1 MATQK
6 LSRFQEAK
14 LAFEHYFEE
23 NDFFVPEVYYFRD
36 EETGAERTYTLTWIQ
51 RFFLTLHEPSSSIM
65 SSICSN
71 TIMAV
76 ILLNIIVNVMM
87 TLPQYRGYPVDD
99 CSSPAC
105 ENVSGVCANE
115 TICEPTTE
123 PLLVS
128 IDDACVI
135 IFTIEYVFRIA
146 MVGQASLRLAGLV
159 PAGWDEEEHFLAQH
173 EDRDP
178 ELEPETTALQTTQ
191 AYFWQAKNLI
201 DLVAILPF
209 YVTLANPDS
218 DTSLSFIRVLRLFR
232 VVRAFK
238 MNASSGVTNLIIK
251 TVQESM
257 QVIILLLF
265 FSAMIILIFGSIIF
279 DVEMGTYVYNSE
291 YPSGAYIHKD
301 SETGDDYKSPYTSTL
316 VGMYWAVITM
326 TTVGYGDIVPVTTEG
341 RLIAVACA
349 FIGVLFMALPISIL
363 GANFTVQYQRLS
375 AQQRAERKKRNN
387 LMLQKKAASIS
398 GKAITEGVDDS
409 NSSKVN
415 RASSFSDEVDSS
427 NLRTGNRLADAIMI
441 EQRKDDAEREKMFA
455 NKYGTVSITDQDN
468 DAADDASDKSYLDS
482 PRRAERIDSS
492 DNNNISK
499 ILLTIDEME
508 EKVNDVVIPSEKC
521 RKSLK
526 ALIATA
532 KSICGEATRQRR
544 EDIASAN
551 ERCRSVV
558 YSCDRLLT
566 GVQEVIHE
574 IDENQSRML

>member
-1 MATQK
+1 MSTQK
-6 LSRFQEAK
+6 LTRFQEAK
-14 LAFEHYFEE
+14 LAFDHYFEE
-23 NDFFVPEVYYFRD
+23 HDFFVPEIYFFRD
-36 EETGAERTYTLTWIQ
+36 EETGMERTYTLTWIQ

-87 TLPQYRGYPVDD
+87 TLPQFREYPVDS
-99 CSSPAC
+99 CNSPAC
-105 ENVSGVCANE
+105 ENVSGVCANQ

-123 PLLVS
+123 PVLVT
-128 IDDACVI
+128 IDDVCVI

-146 MVGQASLRLAGLV
+146 TVGQVNLRLAGLV
-159 PAGWDEEEHFLAQH
+159 PPGWDDEEQFLAQH
-173 EDRDP
+173 EDREPDP
-178 ELEPETTALQTTQ
+178 EPETTALQTTQ
-191 AYFWQAKNLI
+191 SYFWQAKNLI

-257 QVIILLLF
+257 QVIVLLLF

-279 DVEMGTYVYNSE
+279 DVEMGTYVYNAD
-291 YPSGAYIHKD
+291 YPSGAYIHRD
-301 SETGDDYKSPYTSTL
+301 TETGDDYKSPYTSTL

-375 AQQRAERKKRNN
+375 AQQRAERKKRAN

-398 GKAITEGVDDS
+398 GKAITDTSLNESGS
-409 NSSKVN
+409 TKAN
-415 RASSFSDEVDSS
+415 RTSSFSDEVDSS
-427 NLRTGNRLADAIMI
+427 NLKTGNRLADAILI
-441 EQRKDDAEREKMFA
+441 EKRKDEAEREKMLA
-455 NKYGTVSITDQDN
+455 NIYGAVSVNDDN
-468 DAADDASDKSYLDS
+468 ETPDDVSDKSYLGT
-482 PRRAERIDSS
+482 PRRGESTDSTDS
-492 DNNNISK
+492 ISK
-499 ILLTIDEME
+499 VLNTIDLME
-508 EKVNDVVIPSEKC
+508 HKVSDVVIASDRC
-521 RKSLK
+521 RDSIK
-526 ALIATA
+526 ALILTA
-532 KSICGEATRQRR
+532 KAICNDASRQRR
-544 EDIASAN
+544 EDIANAN
-551 ERCRSVV
+551 ERCRSVA
-558 YSCDRLLT
+558 YSCDKLLAGIQ
-566 GVQEVIHE
+566 GVINE
-574 IDENQSRML
+574 IDEHPTKML